1 MTSSGPVRRWL
12 VLLVVGLAQ
21 LMVVLDTTIV
31 NIALPRA
38 QVDLRFS
45 ADDRQ
50 WVVTAYALAFGG
62 LLLVGARLSRLWG
75 CRAVFIG
82 GLVGFAAAS
91 ALGGAAWNYH
101 VLIIARTAQ
110 GLFGAM
116 LAPSTLTILSETFA
130 DRPDRGRA
138 FGIFGAIAGAGG
150 ALGMILGGVLTE
162 TQSWRWCLY
171 VNVPFAALAVAGAFI
186 YIARQERDRAAR
198 LDWAGSALVVAGLT
212 ALVYAFAQVS
222 TTGWDGAP
230 TVIGLTAGVLL
241 LATFAAV
248 ERVVH
253 QPLVPL
259 RLFHDRTRVAAYA
272 GITLIG
278 AAVLG
283 LFLIMTYYLQSLREL
298 SPIETGLT
306 FLPFTVGALISS
318 NLASNLALPRFGPR
332 IVVPTAMLVSAS
344 GALWLT
350 RIDLSTSVVAG
361 IAPALFLFGLGL
373 GATVASSIL
382 LGLTG
387 AGGSDASVASGLVTS
402 CQQVGGS
409 LGAAVLNSVAVA
421 AAGVA
426 ATSGSVEL
434 QRRAALHGDTVAFAG
449 VFVMLV
455 VGAGLTVLLYRSRP
469 HHPSVT
475 APSIA
480 VPG

>member
-1 MTSSGPVRRWL
+1 M
-12 VLLVVGLAQ
+12 
-21 LMVVLDTTIV
+21 
-31 NIALPRA
+31 
-38 QVDLRFS
+38 
-45 ADDRQ
+45 
-50 WVVTAYALAFGG
+50 
-62 LLLVGARLSRLWG
+62 
-75 CRAVFIG
+75 
-82 GLVGFAAAS
+82 
-91 ALGGAAWNYH
+91 
-101 VLIIARTAQ
+101 
-110 GLFGAM
+110 
-116 LAPSTLTILSETFA
+116 
-130 DRPDRGRA
+130 
-138 FGIFGAIAGAGG
+138 
-150 ALGMILGGVLTE
+150 
-162 TQSWRWCLY
+162 
-171 VNVPFAALAVAGAFI
+171 
-186 YIARQERDRAAR
+186 
-198 LDWAGSALVVAGLT
+198 
-212 ALVYAFAQVS
+212 
-222 TTGWDGAP
+222 
-230 TVIGLTAGVLL
+230 IGLTAGVLL

-259 RLFHDRTRVAAYA
+259 RLFHDRTRVAAYT